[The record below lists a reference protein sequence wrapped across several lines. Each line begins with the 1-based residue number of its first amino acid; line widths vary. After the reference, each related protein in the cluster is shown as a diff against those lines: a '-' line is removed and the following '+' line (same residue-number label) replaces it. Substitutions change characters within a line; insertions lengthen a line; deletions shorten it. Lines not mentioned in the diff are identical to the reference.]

1 MEPINS
7 FFPPPFKC
15 AISSAIFKE
24 KGFEQFG
31 LEIFL
36 LSLKSL

>member
-1 MEPINS
+1 MEPINN
-7 FFPPPFKC
+7 FFSPFKC

-31 LEIFL
+31 LQFSL
-36 LSLKSL
+36 LSLKRL

>member
-7 FFPPPFKC
+7 FFPPFKSS
-15 AISSAIFKE
+15 ISSAIFKE
-24 KGFEQFG
+24 KGFEQYG
-31 LEIFL
+31 LQFFL

>member
-7 FFPPPFKC
+7 FFSPVKS
-15 AISSAIFKE
+15 AIRSAIFKE

-31 LEIFL
+31 LQFFL
-36 LSLKSL
+36 LS